1 MMGKCAVVTG
11 GSGGIGEAISLKLAE
26 AGFDICIN
34 YHNTPERAERV
45 KKEVERIGRRAITF
59 KADVSR
65 SPEVKEM
72 VKGAT
77 DAFGGIEVLVNN
89 AGILS
94 QQTVTEDLS
103 EKEWDRMLAVNL
115 KGPFLCSRFA
125 IPYLKKAHRASI
137 VNISSIAGKMGGVV
151 GVHYA
156 ASKAGLIGF
165 TMALASEL
173 APYNITCNAVAPG
186 PVDTALIDAS
196 LKEKLKGLTPLNRI
210 AKPEE
215 IAFSVLFLIENRYI
229 TGETIDV
236 NGGRYMD

>member
-1 MMGKCAVVTG
+1 MKGCAIVTG
-11 GSGGIGEAISLKLAE
+11 GSGGIGEAISQKLAQ

-34 YHNTPERAERV
+34 YHNSPERAERR
-45 KKEVERIGRRAITF
+45 KKRIEDMGRRAITF
-59 KADVSR
+59 RADVSQ
-65 SPEVKEM
+65 SSEVEEM
-72 VKGAT
+72 IKGA
-77 DAFGGIEVLVNN
+77 AEVFGGIEVLVNN

-103 EKEWDRMLAVNL
+103 EDEWDRMLTINL
-115 KGPFLCSRFA
+115 KGPFLCSRLA
-125 IPYLKKAHRASI
+125 IPYLKKANQASI

-173 APYNITCNAVAPG
+173 APYKITCNAVAPG
-186 PVDTALIDAS
+186 PVDTGLIDAQ
-196 LKEKLKGLTPLNRI
+196 LKEKLMGLTPLKRI

-215 IAFSVLFLIENRYI
+215 VASTVLFLVENRYI